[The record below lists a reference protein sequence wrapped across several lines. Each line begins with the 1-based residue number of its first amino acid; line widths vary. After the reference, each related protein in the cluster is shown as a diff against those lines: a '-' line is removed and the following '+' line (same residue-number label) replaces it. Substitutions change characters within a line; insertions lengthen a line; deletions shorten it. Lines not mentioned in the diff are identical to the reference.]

1 MQNSSNLSKSYKEI
15 IKQHVFTLF
24 NGINVILAI
33 FVFFTGSYRN
43 MLFMITVILN
53 MLIGLFQEIRSKR
66 MLDKLSLLNQPKIH
80 VLRNDIELELSVEE
94 VKVNDILISW
104 G

>member
-24 NGINVILAI
+24 NGINIVLAI

-66 MLDKLSLLNQPKIH
+66 MLDKLSLLNQTKIH
-80 VLRNDIELELSVEE
+80 VIRNNIES
-94 VKVNDILISW
+94 
-104 G
+104 